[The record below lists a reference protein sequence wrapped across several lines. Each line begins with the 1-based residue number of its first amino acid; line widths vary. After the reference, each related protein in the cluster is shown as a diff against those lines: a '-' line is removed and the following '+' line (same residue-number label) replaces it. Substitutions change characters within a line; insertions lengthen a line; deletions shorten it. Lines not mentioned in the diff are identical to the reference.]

1 MRLKFLLFW
10 FGFLPLF
17 CLAQTEGVSPSYSFS
32 IKKKMEPP
40 LLRMIEN
47 SVLLLD
53 ENGNKAID
61 GKEAC
66 QIQFEVINEGYGDA
80 KGLRLRAL
88 CLQSESDLYFEADQ
102 AIPEI
107 KKSAS
112 AKVSLPVR
120 GGANVKD
127 QMVEFMISVY
137 EPNGFGLDEFSMRV
151 QNWALRLPKL
161 DVVDYTVSSKSGK
174 LVRKEGFELN
184 LLLQNVGQGASS
196 AATVKLILPEH
207 TVLLSGNS
215 NVSIEKLAP
224 NESKSIKYELILNQ
238 LYAESLIPIKVEMT
252 DVSGQTYRWQQSLRL
267 EQSTGAAS
275 VAIESQRPVETT
287 ISAGSLRSDVDKD
300 IPQGLATNKKR
311 YALCIGNEN
320 YSKNSAGLTPEVDVP
335 FAINDASIFAEYAK
349 TTLGVPTENVLL
361 VTDATKARMSYELSK
376 IQKWMELDKGES
388 EVIFYYS
395 GHGLPEEGT
404 KTPFLIPIDV
414 SGTRASEGLALTELY
429 NRLNQ
434 FPAKKVTIILD
445 ACFSGGARAGELVA
459 MKGIKVV
466 QKMDGV
472 PANLVVLTSSSGN
485 EASAVY
491 SEKQHGYFTYF
502 LLKWLKENKAKG
514 TVKEM
519 MDYVGDNVAREAV
532 RIGKSQTPQTLL
544 GRSIANDGGKITWE

>member
-1 MRLKFLLFW
+1 
-10 FGFLPLF
+10 
-17 CLAQTEGVSPSYSFS
+17 
-32 IKKKMEPP
+32 MEPP

-47 SVLLLD
+47 SVVLLD

-80 KGLRLRAL
+80 KGLRLKAL
-88 CLQSESDLYFEADQ
+88 CLQTATDLFFEAEQ

-107 KKSAS
+107 KKNAS

-120 GGANVKD
+120 AGANVKD
-127 QMVEFMISVY
+127 QMVQFMISVY

-151 QNWALRLPKL
+151 QTWAVRLPKL
-161 DVVDYTVSSKSGK
+161 DVVDFTVSSKSGK
-174 LVRKEGFELN
+174 LIRKEAFDLN
-184 LLLQNVGQGASS
+184 LLVQNVGQGASS
-196 AATVKLILPEH
+196 RATVKLILPEN
-207 TVLLSGNS
+207 TVALSGNS
-215 NVSIEKLAP
+215 NVSIETLAP
-224 NESKSIKYELILNQ
+224 NESKRIKYELILNQ

-252 DVSGQTYRWQQSLRL
+252 DASGQTYRWQQSLRL
-267 EQSTGAAS
+267 EQTTAAAS

-287 ISAGSLRSDVDKD
+287 ISTSSLRSDVDKD
-300 IPQGLATNKKR
+300 IPQGIALNKKR

-320 YSKNSAGLTPEVDVP
+320 YSKNSTGLTSEVDVP
-335 FAINDASIFAEYAK
+335 FAINDATIFSEYAK

-376 IQKWMELDKGES
+376 IEKWMELDKGES

-502 LLKWLKENKAKG
+502 VLKWLKENKAKG
-514 TVKEM
+514 TMKEM

-532 RIGKSQTPQTLL
+532 RIGKSQTPQILL
-544 GRSIANDGGKITWE
+544 GRSIANVGGNITWE